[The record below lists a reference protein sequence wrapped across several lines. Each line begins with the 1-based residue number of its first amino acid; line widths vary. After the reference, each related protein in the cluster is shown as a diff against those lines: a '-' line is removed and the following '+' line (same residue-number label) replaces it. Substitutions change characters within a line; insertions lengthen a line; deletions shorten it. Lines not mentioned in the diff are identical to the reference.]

1 MSNVVTKKDLAEKLA
16 AECNLTKKDATTY
29 VKFVV
34 DEVVA
39 SLANNDTVDLSGLG
53 KFTITE
59 RKARKGINPFTKEE
73 IDIPAS
79 NAVRFKPSK
88 SLKDAVK

>member
-16 AECNLTKKDATTY
+16 TECNLTKKDATTY

-53 KFTITE
+53 KFMITE